1 MILQNIFVLVA
12 VSRGFTRGTWKASFP
27 PFLLCG
33 NPHLSSSFQRPSGSN
48 VGSSAHQCCCEG
60 GSRRE
65 TLRFEGRTTNP
76 LRHVHNKT
84 LTSGTQDHKASSQCV
99 SCVDCKVTGT
109 THCGLLRRRLEGDC
123 ANRQHN
129 TNSRMLPLLSTSAL
143 RVGGGQARSLGVR
156 CCAPRKTR
164 NATRGV
170 WRSLGRECLGRR
182 ETCKTYT
189 AAELGKR
196 PERFRKVWETGR
208 EEPKS
213 KFNS

>member
-76 LRHVHNKT
+76 PRHVHNKT

-123 ANRQHN
+123 ANRQTQHEFKDVA
-129 TNSRMLPLLSTSAL
+129 AL
-143 RVGGGQARSLGVR
+143 EYVGTPCGWWPSKVS
-156 CCAPRKTR
+156 
-164 NATRGV
+164 
-170 WRSLGRECLGRR
+170 WRSLLCS
-182 ETCKTYT
+182 
-189 AAELGKR
+189 AENTQRNTRCVAILA
-196 PERFRKVWETGR
+196 V
-208 EEPKS
+208 S
-213 KFNS
+213 A